1 MTDPTDAPDAIT
13 LDPDS
18 PRDVAALSD
27 ALFTET
33 GVEIDP
39 EAIADALR
47 TIQASG
53 RP

>member
-1 MTDPTDAPDAIT
+1 MDPTAPDAVH

-18 PRDVAALSD
+18 DRDCRALAD

-39 EAIADALR
+39 EAVADALR
-47 TIQASG
+47 GLRAD
-53 RP
+53 R

>member
-1 MTDPTDAPDAIT
+1 VSNPALPKPVR

-18 PRDVAALSD
+18 PDDCAALSD
-27 ALFTET
+27 ALFAET

-47 TIQASG
+47 TMLDTK
-53 RP
+53 